1 MKGAFIAG
9 FGIGAALG
17 MIVAPKRG
25 KELRADWRE
34 RLRGSRHGQ
43 RPVALRPEHDSGR
56 SETTR
61 LNTATR
67 EQLLSVYG
75 IGPVLA
81 DRIIAGRPYSR
92 TRDVVDR
99 GIISESILAHLQ
111 QDLLHG

>member
-9 FGIGAALG
+9 FGVGAALG

-43 RPVALRPEHDSGR
+43 RPVESRPEHDLDA

-81 DRIIAGRPYSR
+81 DRIIAGRPYSS

-99 GIISESILAHLQ
+99 GIITESIFANLQ
-111 QDLLHG
+111 QELLHG